1 MRLRIK
7 EARERVGLTQK
18 ELAEILGIKKTT
30 FNGYETGAH
39 DPKSDLLSKI
49 ALQCDTTVDFLLSLT
64 DDPHRKLCQHE
75 ITGDEQLHINN
86 YRALDDHG
94 RKAVNATMMVELER
108 MDELRKQ
115 AKQENDN
122 KILKLTP
129 HKIPK
134 YEFRA
139 SAGTGQFLDSS
150 PYEMVELGEDEPQDA
165 SFLVTIT
172 GDSME
177 PTYYN
182 GDTLYIKQQ
191 PEVGIGEVGLFAIDG
206 QVFVKEMAANGLK
219 SRNPKYKM
227 IKFRDGNYVHCYG
240 KVIGI
245 KESNVPRPMMTVAAF
260 DGEIKGAHTMRSPV
274 TEKEFRRL
282 LKEYNKNTGSIKR
295 HD

>member
-1 MRLRIK
+1 MGFPEKLK
-7 EARERVGLTQK
+7 EAREMKNLKQ
-18 ELAEILGIKKTT
+18 
-30 FNGYETGAH
+30 
-39 DPKSDLLSKI
+39 SDLAKLLGVKNTTISNYEKGVSYPHVDTLYKI
-49 ALQCDTTVDFLLSLT
+49 FDVLDTEPNFLLEEAVHSEEFCTQREKDVL
-64 DDPHRKLCQHE
+64 K
-75 ITGDEQLHINN
+75 N
-86 YRALDDHG
+86 YRLLDEHG
-94 RKAVNATMMVELER
+94 KEAVEATLSVESKR

-115 AKQENDN
+115 DKQENDN

>member
-1 MRLRIK
+1 MDSFGDKIK
-7 EARERVGLTQK
+7 PARKAKGMTQYDLSVK
-18 ELAEILGIKKTT
+18 MNISNTVISNWENGVNRPDVDNIEILCGILGI
-30 FNGYETGAH
+30 EPH
-39 DPKSDLLSKI
+39 DLFSYQQNSDDYITKEERRMISAFRSLDSHGKEAVEATLNIESK
-49 ALQCDTTVDFLLSLT
+49 
-64 DDPHRKLCQHE
+64 
-75 ITGDEQLHINN
+75 
-86 YRALDDHG
+86 
-94 RKAVNATMMVELER
+94 R
-108 MDELRKQ
+108 MDEMREQ
-115 AKQENDN
+115 DKQENDN

-260 DGEIKGAHTMRSPV
+260 DGEIKGAHTIRSPV
-274 TEKEFRRL
+274 T
-282 LKEYNKNTGSIKR
+282 
-295 HD
+295 